1 MAMDLLKEQ
10 DLRTSTPQRLRKEQ
24 LMASTML
31 VWPSPLALTPGTEP
45 VLPAR
50 QHLGVGFP
58 LVGKIPAVAVI
69 PAGQRLPELAQR
81 GFAPAAQRP
90 AHDAPPGAFDRKP
103 QPDLALFVAHEAPA
117 LIEFQDFPFLA
128 RRLFRA

>member
-1 MAMDLLKEQ
+1 MHGQGFAEGAGLAHEHAAALAQGAIDGF
-10 DLRTSTPQRLRKEQ
+10 DD
-24 LMASTML
+24 
-31 VWPSPLALTPGTEP
+31 VGLALALGTGP

-69 PAGQRLPELAQR
+69 PAGQGLPELAQR

-103 QPDLALFVAHEAPA
+103 QPDLALFVAHEAPE
-117 LIEFQDFPFLA
+117 LIEFQDFPLLA
-128 RRLFRA
+128 LRLFRA